1 MINPKHISNLD
12 NRTVLVNKMER
23 RSTKEIVNSAKDYSD
38 RLIFLNDDAM
48 RLMEI
53 ILKGKTNYLFMN
65 PNTGEK
71 MHLDTV
77 AFRLAR
83 IQTKDLAFSNPAV
96 RSPHDCRRTYASIQ
110 YMHGV
115 DIMTIQAQLGH
126 RNVQQ
131 TWDYIKDIVEAENR
145 LQKIEKGCIYAG

>member
-1 MINPKHISNLD
+1 
-12 NRTVLVNKMER
+12 
-23 RSTKEIVNSAKDYSD
+23 
-38 RLIFLNDDAM
+38 
-48 RLMEI
+48 
-53 ILKGKTNYLFMN
+53 MN

-83 IQTKDLAFSNPAV
+83 IQTKDLTFTNPAV